1 MVSNSK
7 ILTVSYGTFSC
18 TLEGFDDSFDTMKA
32 IAEYFR
38 DLAADD
44 RYFGAE
50 PPTPDADM
58 LARIAEKEIARRV
71 EAHEDA
77 GKIHLRADALA
88 TPTIPDAT
96 PAPAEEEAPV
106 EAEAPAMEE
115 VATVEETAENITA
128 QDALPAEDA
137 AEDVEA
143 AVAQDGQEDIED
155 VTAEP
160 AISADD
166 AVTAS
171 IESAM
176 AGAIVDA
183 AEAAPA
189 EEEEIE
195 IAQNDE
201 DDLDDAMQ
209 EDLAKSAEI
218 TETAPADATAV
229 ENADDDDDSVA
240 ARLRRIRSVVAGGPS
255 DFESDAFSEDEH
267 AQDFLNDTVSDL
279 DAALIADTPD
289 AQAMPERVISDIM
302 DDGAHDDALD
312 AVAEELGLSQDTAF
326 DETDE
331 DIEDLAEDTL
341 SQLLADAIPGDA
353 PEEDAAEYAGERD
366 AEELTSGTEEEPA
379 DDVEVIQ
386 TRPLRARVIK
396 MKRSDFEAAVAEGG
410 LEEAFDVLE
419 DNDDDEEPAEAI
431 LSPED
436 EADLQSELD
445 AVAAELEADIG
456 DIESGHDVAEDMAD
470 IEADLETEDAYDD
483 TYEDEAEDLVAGAE
497 ETNTSKPKSQMLDDT
512 DRPVSRLFD
521 EAQSHLST
529 PEATRRRNAIQH
541 LRAAVEANQAETNA
555 GSALRTEAD
564 EDAYRSDIADAMRG
578 TDAADQDDG
587 QPAEPRL
594 PTRPRSRR
602 PVEQA
607 RERPAGQRP
616 APLQLVA
623 EQRVDLPQDPVRP
636 RRVSAAQMAEPAAL
650 NSDADSFRDFAED
663 LGATDLPDLLEA
675 AAAYVSDVEGMPQF
689 SRRMLMGKLDE
700 YSGDDFSREDRLKS
714 FGLLL
719 RHGKLQKLKGGQFTV
734 TEDTEYRTEARNAG

>member
-88 TPTIPDAT
+88 APTIEEVEQT
-96 PAPAEEEAPV
+96 PVEEEAPV
-106 EAEAPAMEE
+106 EAEAPSAEE
-115 VATVEETAENITA
+115 VAAEEIAAEDMTAEAETSIQEIEATV
-128 QDALPAEDA
+128 AEDA
-137 AEDVEA
+137 L
-143 AVAQDGQEDIED
+143 EDIED
-155 VTAEP
+155 TTIEP
-160 AISADD
+160 ETSADD
-166 AVTAS
+166 AITAS

-176 AGAIVDA
+176 AEEVVETAEEGA
-183 AEAAPA
+183 AEDAQIPQDIEENLDDAILANMGEVSQTEDPAPA
-189 EEEEIE
+189 E
-195 IAQNDE
+195 
-201 DDLDDAMQ
+201 DDAG
-209 EDLAKSAEI
+209 DTAE
-218 TETAPADATAV
+218 
-229 ENADDDDDSVA
+229 DDDDSVA

-279 DAALIADTPD
+279 DAALMADAPD
-289 AQAMPERVISDIM
+289 AAEMPERVISDILE
-302 DDGAHDDALD
+302 DGAHDDALD
-312 AVAEELGLSQDTAF
+312 AVAEELGMSQDTAF
-326 DETDE
+326 EDSDE

-341 SQLLADAIPGDA
+341 SQLLADAIP
-353 PEEDAAEYAGERD
+353 EDSPQEDTAAFD
-366 AEELTSGTEEEPA
+366 AEDDA
-379 DDVEVIQ
+379 DDLTAEAEDDPAEDLEVIQ

-396 MKRSDFEAAVAEGG
+396 MKRSDFEAAVADGG
-410 LEEAFDVLE
+410 LEESFDVLE
-419 DNDDDEEPAEAI
+419 ETDDDGEPAEAI

-445 AVAAELEADIG
+445 AVTAELEAETG
-456 DIESGHDVAEDMAD
+456 DITADENAAEEYAAEEPAAD
-470 IEADLETEDAYDD
+470 DDYDEAYGDEADYLDD
-483 TYEDEAEDLVAGAE
+483 HEDEEAANV
-497 ETNTSKPKSQMLDDT
+497 SKPKGQMLDAT
-512 DRPVSRLFD
+512 DRPVSRLFN

-555 GSALRTEAD
+555 GSALRTETD

-578 TDAADQDDG
+578 TDTADQDDA
-587 QPAEPRL
+587 QLAEPRL

-602 PVEQA
+602 PADQPT
-607 RERPAGQRP
+607 ERPAGQRP

-623 EQRVDLPQDPVRP
+623 EQRVDVPQDPVRP
-636 RRVSAAQMAEPAAL
+636 RRVSAAQMAEPVNL
-650 NSDADSFRDFAED
+650 DSDAESFRDFAED
-663 LGATDLPDLLEA
+663 IGATDLPDLLEA

-734 TEDTEYRTEARNAG
+734 TDETEYRTEARNAG